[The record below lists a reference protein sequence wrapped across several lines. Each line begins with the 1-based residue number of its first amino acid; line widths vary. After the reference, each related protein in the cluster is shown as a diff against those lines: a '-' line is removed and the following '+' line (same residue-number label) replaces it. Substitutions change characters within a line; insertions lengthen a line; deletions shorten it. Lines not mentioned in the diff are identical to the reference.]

1 MSQVV
6 ADATSNVA
14 ATLIDS
20 LIASNRGDRHAFE
33 FARKTYSYQDV
44 AALMN
49 RTGNMV
55 RARGVASGARVLLLL
70 PPSPAFVASLLG
82 VMKAGGVPVLGVPV
96 DDAQALARCV
106 TTIAP
111 AAAIVH
117 ERYLDVAGPALESI
131 ADDAV
136 VVVGNDVQGRRSF
149 VDEIRAQPSWL
160 VAAATSADA
169 PALGLWN
176 ASALTILSHADLGA
190 VIRGERRLTD
200 AEDPETAKLAALL
213 RAFANGEEATLQ

>member
-1 MSQVV
+1 MDHAV
-6 ADATSNVA
+6 ADGMSNVA

-55 RARGVASGARVLLLL
+55 RALGVASAARVLLLL
-70 PPSPAFVASLLG
+70 PSSPAFVASLLG
-82 VMKAGGVPVLGVPV
+82 VMKAGGVPVLGAPV
-96 DDAQALARCV
+96 DDSRALARCV

-117 ERYLDVAGPALESI
+117 ERYLDAAGAALDVLR
-131 ADDAV
+131 DDAL
-136 VVVGNDVQGRRSF
+136 VVVGNDVHGHRSF

-160 VAAATSADA
+160 AAAATNDDA
-169 PALGLWN
+169 PALGLWRS
-176 ASALTILSHADLGA
+176 SALTTLSHTDVAA
-190 VIRGERRLTD
+190 VIRGERDLPG
-200 AEDPETAKLAALL
+200 AEDPQTANVLTLL
-213 RAFANGEEATLQ
+213 RAFANGEEAKLQ